1 MYLCINDCEHKKMKI
16 SWYTEEKN
24 FYFFFQN
31 SGSLNF
37 WSKWEFF
44 LCTNRILA
52 AQMSDAGLY
61 RCKAANRLGITIVE
75 ANMTIVGG

>member
-1 MYLCINDCEHKKMKI
+1 MKN
-16 SWYTEEKN
+16 KN
-24 FYFFFQN
+24 FLIHRKEFLFFFFK
-31 SGSLNF
+31 SGSLKF
-37 WSKWEFF
+37 LSKCEFF

>member
-1 MYLCINDCEHKKMKI
+1 MR
-16 SWYTEEKN
+16 
-24 FYFFFQN
+24 
-31 SGSLNF
+31 
-37 WSKWEFF
+37 EFF